1 MMTMDVEFIVYA
13 LRFSTS
19 VEGDKI
25 RKRDE
30 WSKWVPAS
38 KRSASEEK
46 IGGNDKDFP
55 ENVTSKDNFKNSS
68 KHTAF
73 FSRGRSNGGQ
83 LSLKQFHY
91 DGLRGRQ
98 TK

>member
-38 KRSASEEK
+38 
-46 IGGNDKDFP
+46 
-55 ENVTSKDNFKNSS
+55 
-68 KHTAF
+68 
-73 FSRGRSNGGQ
+73 
-83 LSLKQFHY
+83 
-91 DGLRGRQ
+91 
-98 TK
+98 